1 MTASDTGEGIGD
13 ELKQG
18 IDVAADGA
26 RAADKGDGNHGHYQ
40 AILNGAGAVFI
51 PAEIDK

>member
-1 MTASDTGEGIGD
+1 MAVSDTGESIGD

-26 RAADKGDGNHGHYQ
+26 RAANKGDGNHGHDQ

-51 PAEIDK
+51 PTEIDK

>member
-1 MTASDTGEGIGD
+1 MTVSETGESVGD

-26 RAADKGDGNHGHYQ
+26 RAADKGDGNYGHYQ